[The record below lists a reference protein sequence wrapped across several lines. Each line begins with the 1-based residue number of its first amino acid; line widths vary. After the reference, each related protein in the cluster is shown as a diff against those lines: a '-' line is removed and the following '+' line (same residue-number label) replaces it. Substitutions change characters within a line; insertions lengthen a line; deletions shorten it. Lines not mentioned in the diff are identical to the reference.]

1 MAFKKIVQ
9 ASFFILCTLSLSAAM
24 AEPIARMS
32 DKGVKELG
40 KTIAKQEKNLRQGTA
55 LQVQEKYFAWSNW
68 GADGQRL
75 LE

>member
-1 MAFKKIVQ
+1 MVFKKIIQ

-40 KTIAKQEKNLRQGTA
+40 KTIAKQEKPLTRHCPPSSRKVFCV
-55 LQVQEKYFAWSNW
+55 VQLGS
-68 GADGQRL
+68 
-75 LE
+75 